1 MIRQV
6 FSLSALG
13 AVLLWMAALATI
25 DQNQIAV
32 RLLEVYGPQ
41 EALIVA
47 QNAGSSSALAGLVSD
62 QIKSQWIYLVAGLA
76 LGLIARFAVANWA
89 KRVTVHPDSR
99 VSVTDEAGGR
109 YTMFGLPFAHAPH
122 APKLPVAD
130 VSDVD
135 LVENAS
141 LIEIELL
148 GAYRAG
154 GQPADVGG
162 YHGVTLYEHC
172 LDVWRR
178 AVEKNGV
185 CTLEAILALAHD
197 AGKLI
202 TFEPTKDGGW
212 RRLSPKHESYNA
224 EVIRRLPSFNSI
236 PREERDLILL
246 ALGYM
251 EGGVS
256 AKDVPPHVIA
266 AVEHV
271 HVLDIKTTSAEVQH
285 RRAGEIDTSQIIS
298 AVIELAKAPPA
309 DWNVNRSQ
317 SSSAPA
323 GAIHLEQGLLLV
335 AGRALRAAIA
345 KRVDA
350 ATAATLGLQ
359 MPSTEWHQAYDDIAA
374 AVQKAGIGQRIVN
387 NVASSSGWFA
397 LRVGAAKIP
406 HALALKTQASPAT
419 QALWGIN
426 QLEIVVSEAKK

>member
-6 FSLSALG
+6 ASLSALG
-13 AVLLWMAALATI
+13 ALLLWMTAGATI
-25 DQNQIAV
+25 DQNEIAL
-32 RLLEVYGPQ
+32 RLLVVHGPQ
-41 EALIVA
+41 EALNIA
-47 QNAGSSSALAGLVSD
+47 QMHSSSSALQGLVFA
-62 QIKSQWIYLVAGLA
+62 QIKHQWIYLAAGLG
-76 LGLIARFAVANWA
+76 LGLVARLAVVSWS
-89 KRVTVHPDSR
+89 KQKTVSADSR

-109 YTMFGLPFAHAPH
+109 YTMYGLPFAHAPH

-130 VSDVD
+130 VSDIE
-135 LVENAS
+135 LTAEAS

-154 GQPADVGG
+154 GQPADVVG
-162 YHGVTLYEHC
+162 YHGVSLFDHC
-172 LDVWRR
+172 YDVWRR
-178 AVEKNGV
+178 AVEKNGA

-202 TFEPTKDGGW
+202 TFEKTKDGGW
-212 RRLSPKHESYNA
+212 KRLSPKHESYNA
-224 EVIRRLPSFNSI
+224 EVIRRLPSFNHI

-251 EGGVS
+251 EGGVA
-256 AKDVPPHVIA
+256 AKDAPNNVIA
-266 AVEHV
+266 AVERV
-271 HVLDIKTTSAEVQH
+271 HVLDIKTTSDEVGQ
-285 RRAGEIDTSQIIS
+285 RRAGEVDTSQLIQ

-317 SSSAPA
+317 STSAPA

-350 ATAATLGLQ
+350 ATSATLGLQ
-359 MPSTEWHQAYDDIAA
+359 MPSTEWHQSYDEIAA
-374 AVQKAGIGQRIVN
+374 AIQKAGIGQRIVN
-387 NVASSSGWFA
+387 NVASSSGWFS

-419 QALWGIN
+419 QGLWGVN